1 MGRRPLV
8 TTFTVTDLQGV
19 IDAQRASQAAYAVAR
34 NAYYGFLATGGSD
47 PDAERVAEYQ
57 RTARAVD
64 DEMVKAWTWWGRIE
78 WAEPGD
84 LVSDRGLVYPPEVTT
99 ADGSEVAVY
108 TSSAAFKTATWLK
121 VDPVGG
127 PDAAAH
133 LLPEH
138 AQQIADRLDTPNTT
152 SPVVTD
158 YGHTVSI
165 LPIGRVSGCV
175 LGIRHDG
182 SLGVEAC
189 DAAAAL
195 TAEQAATVAAQL
207 RRIGGRS

>member
-1 MGRRPLV
+1 M

-19 IDAQRASQAAYAVAR
+19 IDAQRASAAAYAVAR
-34 NAYYGFLATGGSD
+34 NAYYGYLATGGSD
-47 PDAERVAEYQ
+47 TDAATAAEFQ
-57 RTARAVD
+57 QMARAVD
-64 DEMVKAWTWWGRIE
+64 DEMVKAWTWWGIE

-121 VDPVGG
+121 VDNPTGG
-127 PDAAAH
+127 DAAAH

-165 LPIGRVSGCV
+165 VPLGTRSGCA
-175 LGIRHDG
+175 LGIGHDG
-182 SLGVEAC
+182 SLGVESC
-189 DAAAAL
+189 SAATTL

-207 RRIGGRS
+207 RRIGGRA

>member
-1 MGRRPLV
+1 M

-19 IDAQRASQAAYAVAR
+19 IDAQRASAAAYAVAR
-34 NAYYGFLATGGSD
+34 NSYYGHLARGGASAI
-47 PDAERVAEYQ
+47 DAARVAEYQ
-57 RTARAVD
+57 RMARAVD
-64 DEMVKAWTWWGRIE
+64 DGMVRAWAWWGIE

-84 LVSDRGLVYPPEVTT
+84 LVSDRGLVYPPEVTA

-121 VDPVGG
+121 IDPVGG
-127 PDAAAH
+127 PAAAAH

-165 LPIGRVSGCV
+165 VPIGRVSGCT
-175 LGIRHDG
+175 LGIEHDG

-189 DAAAAL
+189 NAAAAL

-207 RRIGGRS
+207 RRIGGRP

>member
-1 MGRRPLV
+1 M

-19 IDAQRASQAAYAVAR
+19 IDAQRASAAAYAVAR
-34 NAYYGFLATGGSD
+34 NAYCGYLATSGSD
-47 PDAERVAEYQ
+47 PDPTAFEAIAEFQ
-57 RTARAVD
+57 QLARGVD
-64 DEMVKAWTWWGRIE
+64 DEMVEAWTWWGVE

-84 LVSDRGLVYPPEVTT
+84 EVSDRGLVYPPPVTS
-99 ADGSEVAVY
+99 ADAAEVAVY

-121 VDPVGG
+121 IDPAGAE
-127 PDAAAH
+127 DAAAH

-158 YGHTVSI
+158 YGHIVSVV
-165 LPIGRVSGCV
+165 PIGRGGCA

-182 SLGVEAC
+182 TGGVKAC

-195 TAEQAATVAAQL
+195 TPEQAHTVAAQL
-207 RRIGGRS
+207 RRIGGRP